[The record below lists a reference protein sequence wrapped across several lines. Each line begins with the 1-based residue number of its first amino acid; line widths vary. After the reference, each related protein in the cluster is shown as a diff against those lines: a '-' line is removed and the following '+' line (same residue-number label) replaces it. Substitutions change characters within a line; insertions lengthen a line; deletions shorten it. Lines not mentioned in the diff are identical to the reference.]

1 MKVKRTVI
9 IVSAVAAVLCV
20 GIGFAAINDTLTV
33 SGNVSVGVTG
43 VAEVQ
48 FVNNVTVDYSGTRGA
63 QDGVTYEI
71 TDESSATDY
80 ENDKFNFTVPSGVL
94 LAKNDKIV
102 ITVPIKN
109 TSETYDAKVT
119 LKSVASQADGLY
131 SVTCRWQGGASSTAT
146 IGYNGGSEF
155 VEIEVKLLKN
165 PTDEV
170 DNNKFTIKYTAE
182 VVSN

>member
-43 VAEVQ
+43 IAEVK
-48 FVNNVTVDYSGTRGA
+48 FVEDIDVDYSGTRGTKS
-63 QDGVTYEI
+63 GVGCKIEN
-71 TDESSATDY
+71 ESSAEDD
-80 ENDKFNFTVPSGVL
+80 EDDKLSITVPAGVL

-102 ITVPIKN
+102 ITGPITN
-109 TSETYDAKVT
+109 ISETYDAEVT
-119 LKSVASQADGLY
+119 LQSAASQASGLY
-131 SVTCRWQGGASSTAT
+131 SVTCRWQGGASSTET
-146 IGYNGGSEF
+146 IVRNGGSKTA
-155 VEIEVKLLKN
+155 EIEIKLLEN